1 LLGALAAAPMGNRY
15 GRRTTLGI
23 NSGGFVVGGM
33 LKALA
38 MNVPVLTLG
47 RFISGLSSGAAAV
60 VVPLYVNEI
69 APPDAK
75 GKLYVTLS
83 TR

>member
-1 LLGALAAAPMGNRY
+1 MGNRY
-15 GRRTTLGI
+15 GRRTTLAL
-23 NSGGFVVGGM
+23 NSLGFIVAGVM
-33 LKALA
+33 KALA
-38 MNVPVLTLG
+38 TNVSVLALG

-75 GKLYVTLS
+75 GKLCVSHSLPPQT
-83 TR
+83 

>member
-1 LLGALAAAPMGNRY
+1 VPILA
-15 GRRTTLGI
+15 
-23 NSGGFVVGGM
+23 
-33 LKALA
+33 
-38 MNVPVLTLG
+38 LG

-75 GKLYVTLS
+75 GKLCVPNALPPQTHL
-83 TR
+83 TV